1 MPVGSFKGPCMLE
14 ITTTSAK
21 DYTVLH
27 VSGRADS
34 ATSDDLEEAVK
45 AQLQK
50 GKAQLIFDLS
60 NLDYASSSGLRVFVM
75 AA

>member
-1 MPVGSFKGPCMLE
+1 MLE

-45 AQLQK
+45 AQLQ
-50 GKAQLIFDLS
+50 
-60 NLDYASSSGLRVFVM
+60 
-75 AA
+75 